1 MLTRDDSFFMGEAL
15 KLATQAL
22 EEDEIPV
29 GCVVVAGGKI
39 IGKGYNQT
47 EKLNDSTAH
56 AEMLAIT
63 SAFQFLG
70 AKYLKKC
77 KLYVT
82 LEPCPM
88 CAGAANWS
96 QLEEVIFG
104 SDDPGKGFKS
114 FLSGERGL
122 LHPATKVKPGI
133 LAKESKSLL
142 DEFFRRVR
150 SK

>member
-1 MLTRDDSFFMGEAL
+1 MIVRDDTFFMGEAL
-15 KLATQAL
+15 KLASQAL
-22 EEDEIPV
+22 EENEIPV
-29 GCVVVAGGKI
+29 GCVVVADGKI

-70 AKYLKKC
+70 AKYLKGC

-96 QLEEVIFG
+96 QLQEVIYG
-104 SDDPGKGFKS
+104 ADDPKKGFNS
-114 FLSGERGL
+114 FFSENRGL
-122 LHPATKVKPGI
+122 LHPATKIKSGL
-133 LAKESKSLL
+133 LAGESKYLL
-142 DEFFRRVR
+142 EEFFKKVR